1 MIDIEQR
8 LRRTFSSMAG
18 NESLADGIDEAAA
31 ADMLKWG
38 EVIAEHFVR
47 KTSEM
52 EDETADEFLSPY
64 LRALRKMMRAI
75 GSWVVEKDQA
85 VRLDWW
91 TRIEQNGKILYGEDF
106 GLPAMESTQAQ
117 YAPDASAQQIITGL
131 RTLFD
136 GFELKG

>member
-1 MIDIEQR
+1 MHTQLAVDVDLSEW
-8 LRRTFSSMAG
+8 
-18 NESLADGIDEAAA
+18 SLADGIDEAAA

-38 EVIAEHFVR
+38 EAIAEYFVR

-75 GSWVVEKDQA
+75 GSWVTEKDQA

-91 TRIEQNGKILYGEDF
+91 TRIEQNGKILYGTDF

-117 YAPDASAQQIITGL
+117 FTPDASAQQIITGL

-136 GFELKG
+136 GFEMKG